1 MESRFKVAQIGSRG
15 IPGHRGG
22 VERVV
27 EAVAPRLAARGHDVT
42 VYCASWS
49 REKAPTWRG
58 VTLKYVPS
66 VKSKHLDTLLR
77 SFVATLGAM
86 FGPADILHYH
96 GSGSAPLAALARLA
110 GKKVVVTVHGADWA
124 RRKWGALGRWF
135 LQFGEWAALKI
146 PHQTIVVGPDL
157 KSGLDR
163 IYGTDTLFIPNGT
176 EERPKRPAKAI
187 LDLGL
192 AARGYVLF
200 LARLVPEKQCHTL
213 IEAWMS
219 LKDKGDLKL
228 AIAGPVWHSVEYAAS
243 LKEQAKD
250 DPSVLFL
257 GEVSEEILEEL
268 YSNCISYV
276 LPSEVEGMS
285 LSLLDAM
292 AFGACIICSDIPA
305 NAYVVSDAGLTFP
318 AGDVGALRARLQEV
332 ISDPAHAQHLRDAAL
347 RRINNEFSWDQIAQR
362 WEEAYRRVMV
372 EGARLVEVKKA

>member
-1 MESRFKVAQIGSRG
+1 MQSGLRVVQIGSRG

-22 VERVV
+22 VEQVV

-49 REKAPTWRG
+49 SEKLSTWRG

-66 VKSKHLDTLLR
+66 VKSKYLDTLLR
-77 SFVATLGAM
+77 SFLATLGAM

-96 GSGSAPLAALARLA
+96 GSGSAPLAMLARLA

-124 RRKWGALGRWF
+124 RRKWSAFGRWF
-135 LQFGEWAALKI
+135 LQFGEWAAVKV

-157 KSGLDR
+157 KRGLDR
-163 IYGTDTLFIPNGT
+163 IYGTDTLLIPNGA
-176 EERPKRPAKAI
+176 EERPQRPAKAV
-187 LDLGL
+187 LDVGL

-213 IEAWMS
+213 IEAWMG
-219 LKDKGDLKL
+219 LRDKGGLKL
-228 AIAGPVWHSVEYAAS
+228 AIAGPVWHSAEYAAS

-257 GEVSEEILEEL
+257 GEVSEEELEEL
-268 YSNCISYV
+268 YSNCVSYV

-292 AFGACIICSDIPA
+292 AFGACVICSDIPA

-318 AGDVGALRARLQEV
+318 VGDVAALRARLREV
-332 ISDPAHAQHLRDAAL
+332 ISDPVRAQRLREAAL
-347 RRINNEFSWDQIAQR
+347 RRFTNEFHWDEIVLR
-362 WEEAYRRVMV
+362 WEEVYRSLVIQP
-372 EGARLVEVKKA
+372 ARITEAKKA